1 MLPRNPNIAALESGY
16 LFPEI
21 NKRKQLFLKENPNAN
36 LISLGIGDA
45 TQPLTPS
52 AVAALVQAS
61 QAMGT
66 VEGYAGYGP
75 EQGIEPLRSAIAKHV
90 YSDEIEADEVF
101 ISDGAKCDAGRLQV
115 LLGAEVSVAIQDPV
129 YPVYL
134 DTGRILGRKT
144 IFKMPCTAEN
154 GFFPDVIPQA
164 DVIFFCSPNNPTG
177 AVATREQL
185 TRLVETAKRQ
195 GSLIIYDAAYSAFI
209 CDPELPRSIYEIP
222 GSKEVAIEINSFS
235 KNAGFTGVRLGWTVV
250 PKALCY
256 SDGSSVH
263 KDWSRIVAT
272 FFNGASVIVQKAA
285 CNLFTDKGLQEVSQ
299 RVAFYLEN
307 ARIIMNTL
315 EQIGWEYHGGIH
327 VPYIWA
333 KGPAPTSWQLFDL
346 LLKKAE
352 IVSTP
357 GSGFGSAGEGY
368 IRLSAFGHRHSIIE
382 AVKRLGEIHECHN
395 KACV

>member
-21 NKRKQLFLKENPNAN
+21 NKRKQLFLKENPKAK

-45 TQPLTPS
+45 TEPLTES
-52 AVAALVQAS
+52 VVAGLMQAS
-61 QAMGT
+61 LGMGT
-66 VEGYAGYGP
+66 AEGYAGYGP
-75 EQGIEPLRSAIAKHV
+75 EQGIEPLRLLIAKHV
-90 YSDEIEADEVF
+90 YSDLVEADEVF

-115 LLGAEVSVAIQDPV
+115 LLGSDVSIAIQDPV

-134 DTGRILGRKT
+134 DTGRILGQKT
-144 IFKMPCTAEN
+144 ILKMACTAAN
-154 GFFPDVIPQA
+154 GFFPNEIPKA

-185 TRLVETAKRQ
+185 THLVETARKQ
-195 GSLIIYDAAYSAFI
+195 GSLLIYDAAYSAFI
-209 CDPELPRSIYEIP
+209 RDPELPRSIYEIP

-235 KNAGFTGVRLGWTVV
+235 KNAGFTGVRLGWSVV
-250 PKALCY
+250 PKTLKY
-256 SDGSSVH
+256 RDGSSIH

-272 FFNGASVIVQKAA
+272 FFNGASVIIQKAA
-285 CNLFTDKGLQEVSQ
+285 CNLFTEKGLQEVSQ

-307 ARIIMNTL
+307 AKIIMNTL
-315 EQIGWEYHGGIH
+315 DQIGWEYYGGVHI
-327 VPYIWA
+327 PYIWA

-346 LLKKAE
+346 LLNKAE
-352 IVSTP
+352 IVTTP
-357 GSGFGSAGEGY
+357 GSGFGPAGEGY

-382 AVKRLGEIHECHN
+382 ATKRLGEVHDCHN